1 MMDMSDP
8 AVQEM
13 LEQDKQEALARI
25 KGADTYTLI
34 GQSGYGINFDSS
46 TLTLTCDVCGET
58 KSVTGTWR
66 PAAAARLAADTH
78 KTSHEVLDRNGGPDV
93 GQRYEWMRD
102 GK

>member
-1 MMDMSDP
+1 MSG
-8 AVQEM
+8 
-13 LEQDKQEALARI
+13 RI
-25 KGADTYTLI
+25 DCTLTDTYTLI

-66 PAAAARLAADTH
+66 PAAAARLAADIH

-93 GQRYEWMRD
+93 GQRYEWIQEV
-102 GK
+102 KS